1 MYFIVAILPN
11 GTETFLEGFEDAV
24 DAYNV
29 AHMLQLRAK
38 KYGRR
43 VRYDVR

>member
-1 MYFIVAILPN
+1 MYYIVEIKPN
-11 GTETFLEGFEDAV
+11 GTETFLEGFEDPIEAW
-24 DAYNV
+24 NV
-29 AHMLQLRAK
+29 AHSLQLKAK

>member
-1 MYFIVAILPN
+1 MRPN
-11 GTETFLEGFEDAV
+11 GTETFLEGFEHAV

-29 AHMLQLRAK
+29 ANMLQLRAK
-38 KYGRR
+38 KYGRN